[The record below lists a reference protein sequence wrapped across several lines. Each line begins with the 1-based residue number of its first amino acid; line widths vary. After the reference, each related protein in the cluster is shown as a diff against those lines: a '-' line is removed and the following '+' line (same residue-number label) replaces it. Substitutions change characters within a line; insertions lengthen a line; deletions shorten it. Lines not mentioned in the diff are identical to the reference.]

1 MMRVIG
7 LDASTSTIGIC
18 ILDYDEDGYQP
29 SLVHYEYYKPQK
41 QDSNKEKRP
50 IADWVLEA
58 REHIFNLIDCYDVT
72 ELVIEDYIRFM
83 QGQSSAQTII
93 PLAILNMTLRIG
105 VKDRYGWD
113 ATALT
118 VGKVRHAIKR
128 DHVLPKKEDIPA
140 LVSIYLFGIKE
151 FPWFREFKPRK
162 KVWAIM
168 EESYDVAD
176 AMAVALAY
184 VKLRSRPEKK
194 KPSNKRKKTKR
205 KKA

>member
-1 MMRVIG
+1 MKRVIG
-7 LDASTSTIGIC
+7 LDASTTTIGIC
-18 ILDYDEDGYQP
+18 ILDYDEDGYQS

-41 QDSNKEKRP
+41 QTANKEARP
-50 IADWVLEA
+50 ISDWVLEA
-58 REHIFNLIDCYDVT
+58 RQHVFNLIDGYHVT
-72 ELVIEDYIRFM
+72 ELAIEDYIRFM

-118 VGKVRHAIKR
+118 VGKVRHALKR

-140 LVSIYLFGIKE
+140 LVSTYLGFDE
-151 FPWFREFKPRK
+151 FPWYREFKPRK
-162 KVWAIM
+162 KVWAVM
-168 EESYDVAD
+168 DESYDVAD

-194 KPSNKRKKTKR
+194 KRSVKR
-205 KKA
+205 KKAKRKKKA